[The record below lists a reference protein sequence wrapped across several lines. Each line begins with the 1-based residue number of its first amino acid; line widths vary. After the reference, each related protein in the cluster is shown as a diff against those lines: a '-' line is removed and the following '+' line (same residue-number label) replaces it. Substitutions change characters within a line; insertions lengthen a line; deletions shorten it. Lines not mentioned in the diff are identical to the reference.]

1 MRKLNQ
7 TSFAR
12 KPTKLVVLKGG
23 HFAAALVL
31 PLAVAQ
37 LAFGQAGPPP
47 LPVQLPPRPAPPPPV
62 TAPVPQVLAGH
73 VPPRIAALG
82 LTPMGPLPA
91 TQQLNLAIGLP
102 LRNQQGLADFLV
114 QLNDP
119 ESANYRRFL
128 TSDEFA
134 AAYGPAESD
143 YESVIAFAQAQNLV
157 VTATYSNRV
166 LVDVIGSA
174 ADIERAFNVNLLL
187 YQHPM
192 EDRQFYA
199 PEAEPSVDLSV
210 PLLYISADDYVL
222 PTPLSGGGSGTGGAF
237 MGRDIRP
244 AYVPGATA
252 ATGSGQS
259 VALVEM
265 SGKYLQAD
273 ISSYESANQLPSPHP
288 GLVTVSIDGYVGV
301 PNDNGSEVALDIEM
315 AIAMA
320 PNLSTVFVYEG
331 FFTDPAADILNRIA
345 TDDTSG
351 QVTPA
356 SILGAPRRPTRSA
369 SSLPPR
375 GSPFSKHRATGARS
389 TSPQR
394 ALILRFR

>member
-210 PLLYISADDYVL
+210 PLLYISGRMITYCQLRSQAVA
-222 PTPLSGGGSGTGGAF
+222 PAQVAPLW
-237 MGRDIRP
+237 
-244 AYVPGATA
+244 GATSGPRTCLARRRPRA
-252 ATGSGQS
+252 ADRASPWSRCRASTSRPTS
-259 VALVEM
+259 PLTKART
-265 SGKYLQAD
+265 
-273 ISSYESANQLPSPHP
+273 NCPHP
-288 GLVTVSIDGYVGV
+288 T
-301 PNDNGSEVALDIEM
+301 
-315 AIAMA
+315 
-320 PNLSTVFVYEG
+320 
-331 FFTDPAADILNRIA
+331 R
-345 TDDTSG
+345 
-351 QVTPA
+351 A
-356 SILGAPRRPTRSA
+356 S
-369 SSLPPR
+369 
-375 GSPFSKHRATGARS
+375 
-389 TSPQR
+389 
-394 ALILRFR
+394 